1 MKLGPKAAAAAI
13 VLSASLALTACG
25 GGNAG
30 AGAGSTAGAKT
41 VTALTLGTLRDLT
54 SWDPAQAHVGHAL
67 QPYQAAYDSLLL
79 REPDGKLS
87 PMLATA
93 WKYNDTNTKLTV
105 DLRTDVT
112 FSDGAKFDAMAAK
125 ANLDHFKK
133 ANGPQ
138 MAQLGSVSDVA
149 VVDADTIDIN
159 LSAPEPALE
168 YFLSQAA
175 GLMGS
180 PAALGTDA
188 IKTVPVGS
196 GPYVMDKAASVKDS
210 QTVFTAR
217 EGYWNKDLQKFKKL
231 TLKILLDPTAR
242 TNALVSGQID
252 ATLLD
257 PKNGKQAEGAKMKLE
272 TNQVDWSGLLLLDRD
287 GTKNPALANLKV
299 RQAINHA
306 FDRKTILDQVML
318 GQGTPTTQPF
328 GKDSGAWSEELENY
342 YSYDP
347 EKAKQLL
354 KESGFEGKVSI
365 DVPTLP
371 GAETLISVMKQQLA
385 DVGITL
391 NPGAAITNTF
401 TSDVAAQKYPALFYN
416 LFQGQPTVAIDQIVS
431 TKALYNPF
439 KTTTPELEA
448 KIAAVRTGGA
458 DAGKLAQEVNK
469 YVVEQ
474 AWFAPLFRV
483 NQMYY
488 HNDKVNVTPQVQQAV
503 PSIYNYSPA
512 K

>member
-1 MKLGPKAAAAAI
+1 MKLGPKAAATALTVSAA
-13 VLSASLALTACG
+13 LALTACG
-25 GGNAG
+25 GAANSGPAAG
-30 AGAGSTAGAKT
+30 AAA
-41 VTALTLGTLRDLT
+41 TALTIGTLQDVR
-54 SWDPAQAHVGHAL
+54 SWDPAQAHVGHVL
-67 QPYQAAYDSLLL
+67 QPYQAVYDSLIL

-87 PMLATA
+87 PMLATD

-112 FSDGAKFDAMAAK
+112 FSDGAKFDAEAAK
-125 ANLDHFKK
+125 ANMDHFKT

-138 MAQLGSVSDVA
+138 MAQLAAVQDVA

-159 LSAPEPALE
+159 LATPDPALE

-180 PAALGTDA
+180 PKALGTES
-188 IKTVPVGS
+188 IKTEPAGS
-196 GPYVMDKAASVKDS
+196 GPYVVDKAGSVKDS
-210 QTVFTAR
+210 QTVFNAR
-217 EGYWNKDLQKFKKL
+217 QDYWNKDLQKYQKL
-231 TLKILLDPTAR
+231 TFKILADITAR
-242 TNALVSGQID
+242 TNALVSGQVD
-252 ATLLD
+252 ATILD
-257 PKNGKQAEGAKMKLE
+257 PKTGKQAEGAKMKLAANE
-272 TNQVDWSGLLLLDRD
+272 VDWQGLLLMDRD
-287 GTKNPALANLKV
+287 GTKNAPLKDVKV
-299 RQAINHA
+299 RQAINYA

-318 GQGTPTTQPF
+318 GQGTPTSQPF
-328 GKDSGAWSEELENY
+328 GKESGAWTEGLENH

-347 EKAKQLL
+347 AKAKQLL
-354 KESGFEGKVSI
+354 KEAGYENGVTLEIPGIPNFE
-365 DVPTLP
+365 TQ
-371 GAETLISVMKQQLA
+371 ISVVKQQLA

-391 NPGAAITNTF
+391 NVGAALTNTF
-401 TSDVAAQKYPALFYN
+401 TSDVAAQKYTTMYFS
-416 LFQGQPTVAIDQIVS
+416 LFQGEPTVAINQIIS

-439 KTTTPELEA
+439 KNADPELDA
-448 KIAAVRTGGA
+448 KIEAVRTGGA
-458 DAGKLAQEVNK
+458 DAGKLAQDVNK

-488 HNDKVNVTPQVQQAV
+488 HNSKVDVEPQIQQAV

>member
-1 MKLGPKAAAAAI
+1 MKLGPKAAAAAL

-25 GGNAG
+25 GGG
-30 AGAGSTAGAKT
+30 AGAGSNAGGGKSI
-41 VTALTLGTLRDLT
+41 TALTLGTLRDIT

-67 QPYQAAYDSLLL
+67 QPYQAAYDTLIL

-87 PMLATA
+87 PMLATK
-93 WKYNDTNTKLTV
+93 WKYNATNTKLTV

-112 FSDGAKFDAMAAK
+112 FSDGAKFDAAAAK
-125 ANLDHFKK
+125 ANMDHFKT

-138 MAQLGSVSDVA
+138 MAQLASVKDVS

-159 LSAPEPALE
+159 LSTPDPALE

-180 PAALGTDA
+180 PKALGTEG
-188 IKTVPVGS
+188 IKTEPVGS

-217 EGYWNKDLQKFKKL
+217 KDYWNKDLQKYQKL
-231 TLKILLDPTAR
+231 TFKILTDLTAR
-242 TNALVSGQID
+242 TNALVSGQVD
-252 ATLLD
+252 ATILD
-257 PKNGKQAEGAKMKLE
+257 PKNGKQAESAKMKLAANE
-272 TNQVDWSGLLLLDRD
+272 VDWQGLLLLDRD
-287 GTKNPALANLKV
+287 GVKNPALANVKV
-299 RQAINHA
+299 RQAINYA
-306 FDRKTILDQVML
+306 FDRKTILDQVLL
-318 GQGTPTTQPF
+318 GQGTPTSQPF
-328 GKDSGAWSEELENY
+328 GKASGAWTEDLENY

-347 EKAKQLL
+347 AKAKQLL
-354 KESGFEGKVSI
+354 KEAGYESGVTLEIPSVPGFE
-365 DVPTLP
+365 TQ
-371 GAETLISVMKQQLA
+371 ISVVQQQLA

-391 NPGAAITNTF
+391 KVGAALTNTF
-401 TSDVAAQKYPALFYN
+401 TSDVAAQKFTTMYFS
-416 LFQGQPTVAIDQIVS
+416 LFQGEPWVAINQIVS

-439 KTTTPELEA
+439 KNTAPELQA
-448 KIAAVRTGGA
+448 KIDAVQNGGK
-458 DAGKLAQEVNK
+458 DASKLAREVNK
-469 YVVEQ
+469 YVVDQ

-488 HNDKVNVTPQVQQAV
+488 HNSKINVTPQIQQAV

-512 K
+512 S

>member
-1 MKLGPKAAAAAI
+1 MKLGPKAAAAALI
-13 VLSASLALTACG
+13 TSAALALTACG
-25 GGNAG
+25 GAPG
-30 AGAGSTAGAKT
+30 ANNPGAPKT
-41 VTALTLGTLRDLT
+41 TTLTLGAVRDMT
-54 SWDPAQAHVGHAL
+54 SWDPAQAHVGHVL

-93 WKYNDTNTKLTV
+93 WKYNDADTQLTV

-112 FSDGAKFDAMAAK
+112 FSDGAKFDAEAAK

-138 MAQLGSVSDVA
+138 MAQLTAVSDVK
-149 VVDADTIDIN
+149 VVDADTIELN
-159 LSAPEPALE
+159 LATPDPSLE
-168 YFLSQAA
+168 FYLSQAA

-180 PAALGTDA
+180 PKALGTES
-188 IKTVPVGS
+188 IKTEPVGS
-196 GPYVMDKAASVKDS
+196 GPYVMDKAATVKDS
-210 QTVFTAR
+210 QSVFTAR
-217 EGYWNKDLQKFKKL
+217 KDYWNKDNQKFEKL
-231 TLKILLDPTAR
+231 TLKILTDPTAR
-242 TNALVSGQID
+242 TNALVSGQVD

-257 PKNGKQAEGAKMKLE
+257 PKTGKQAEGAKMKLV
-272 TNQVDWSGLLLLDRD
+272 TNQVDWQGLLLLDRD
-287 GTKNPALANLKV
+287 GAKNAPLKDVKV

-306 FDRKTILDQVML
+306 FDRKTILDQVLL
-318 GQGTPTTQPF
+318 GQGSPTSQPF
-328 GKDSGAWSEELENY
+328 GKESGAWVEELENKY
-342 YSYDP
+342 PYDP
-347 EKAKQLL
+347 AKAKALL
-354 KESGFEGKVSI
+354 KEAGYETGVTLEVPSVPGFETQLAV
-365 DVPTLP
+365 L
-371 GAETLISVMKQQLA
+371 KQQLS

-391 NPGAAITNTF
+391 NVGAAITNTF
-401 TSDVAAQKYPALFYN
+401 TSDVAAQKFTTMYFS
-416 LFQGQPTVAIDQIVS
+416 LFQGEPWVAINQIVS

-439 KTTTPELEA
+439 KNTTPELQA
-448 KIAAVRTGGA
+448 KIHAVQSGGEKA
-458 DAGKLAQEVNK
+458 DELAKEVNR

-488 HNDKVNVTPQVQQAV
+488 HNDKVTVTPQIQQAV

>member
-1 MKLGPKAAAAAI
+1 MKFGPKAAAAALI
-13 VLSASLALTACG
+13 LSASLALTACG
-25 GGNAG
+25 GTAAG
-30 AGAGSTAGAKT
+30 GAAAGSTA
-41 VTALTLGTLRDLT
+41 TALTLGTIQDVR
-54 SWDPAQAHVGHAL
+54 SWDPAQAHVGHVL
-67 QPYQAAYDSLLL
+67 QPYQAVYDTLIL
-79 REPDGKLS
+79 REPDGKFS

-93 WKYNDTNTKLTV
+93 WKYNAANTKLTV

-112 FSDGAKFDAMAAK
+112 FSDGAKFDAAAAK

-138 MAQLGSVSDVA
+138 MAQLSAVQDVA

-159 LSAPEPALE
+159 LSAPDPALE

-180 PAALGTDA
+180 PKALGTEG
-188 IKTVPVGS
+188 IKTEPVGS

-217 EGYWNKDLQKFKKL
+217 KDYWNKDLQKYQKL
-231 TLKILLDPTAR
+231 TFKILTDLTAR
-242 TNALVSGQID
+242 TNALVSGQVD
-252 ATLLD
+252 ATILD
-257 PKNGKQAEGAKMKLE
+257 PKNGKQAEGAKMKLAANE
-272 TNQVDWSGLLLLDRD
+272 VDWQGLLLLDRD
-287 GTKNPALANLKV
+287 GAKNPALKNVLV
-299 RQAINHA
+299 RQAINYA

-318 GQGTPTTQPF
+318 GQGTPTSQPF
-328 GKDSGAWSEELENY
+328 GKASGAWTEELENY

-347 EKAKQLL
+347 AKAKQLL
-354 KESGFEGKVSI
+354 KEAGYESGVTLEIPSVPGFE
-365 DVPTLP
+365 TQ
-371 GAETLISVMKQQLA
+371 ISVVQQQLA

-391 NPGAAITNTF
+391 KVGAALTNTF
-401 TSDVAAQKYPALFYN
+401 TSDIAGQKFTTMYFS
-416 LFQGQPTVAIDQIVS
+416 LFQGEPTVAVNQIIS

-439 KTTTPELEA
+439 KNATPELDA
-448 KIAAVRTGGA
+448 KIAAVRAGGA

-488 HNDKVNVTPQVQQAV
+488 HNAKVDVTPQIQQAV

>member
-1 MKLGPKAAAAAI
+1 MKLGPKAAAAAL
-13 VLSASLALTACG
+13 VLSASMALTACG
-25 GGNAG
+25 GAGGGANAG
-30 AGAGSTAGAKT
+30 GSGASA
-41 VTALTLGTLRDLT
+41 TALTLGVLRDLT

-67 QPYQAAYDSLLL
+67 QPYQAVYDTLIL

-87 PMLATA
+87 PMLATE
-93 WKYNDTNTKLTV
+93 WKYNETNTKLTV

-112 FSDGAKFDAMAAK
+112 FSDGAKFDAEAAK

-138 MAQLGSVSDVA
+138 MAQLSSVSDVA

-159 LSAPEPALE
+159 LSAAEPALE

-180 PAALGTDA
+180 PKALGTDG
-188 IKTVPVGS
+188 IKTEPVGS

-210 QTVFTAR
+210 QSVFTAR
-217 EGYWNKDLQKFKKL
+217 EGYWNKDLQKYQKL
-231 TLKILLDPTAR
+231 TLKILTDPTAR
-242 TNALVSGQID
+242 TNALVSGQVD

-257 PKNGKQAEGAKMKLE
+257 PKAGKQAEGAKMKLV
-272 TNQVDWSGLLLLDRD
+272 TNQVDWSGLLLLDRN
-287 GTKNPALANLKV
+287 GTQNPALANVKV
-299 RQAINHA
+299 RQAVNYA

-318 GQGTPTTQPF
+318 GQGTPTSQPF
-328 GKDSGAWSEELENY
+328 GKDSGAWTEELEEY
-342 YSYDP
+342 YTYDP
-347 EKAKQLL
+347 AKAKQLL
-354 KESGFEGKVSI
+354 KESGFEGNVTL

-371 GAETLISVMKQQLA
+371 GAETLISVLKQQLA

-401 TSDVAAQKYPALFYN
+401 TADVAAQKYHALFFN
-416 LFQGQPTVAIDQIVS
+416 LFQGEPTVAIDQIVS

-439 KTTTPELEA
+439 KVTTPELEA
-448 KIAAVRTGGA
+448 KIQAVRTGGD

-503 PSIYNYSPA
+503 PSIYNYSPV

>member
-1 MKLGPKAAAAAI
+1 MKLGPKAAAAALI
-13 VLSASLALTACG
+13 TSAALALTACG
-25 GGNAG
+25 GAPG
-30 AGAGSTAGAKT
+30 ANNPGAPKT
-41 VTALTLGTLRDLT
+41 TTLTLGAVRDMT
-54 SWDPAQAHVGHAL
+54 SWDPAQAHVGHVL

-93 WKYNDTNTKLTV
+93 WKYNDADTQLTV

-112 FSDGAKFDAMAAK
+112 FSDGAKFDAEAAK

-138 MAQLGSVSDVA
+138 MAQLTAVSDVK
-149 VVDADTIDIN
+149 VVDADTIELN
-159 LSAPEPALE
+159 LATPDPSLE
-168 YFLSQAA
+168 FYLSQAA

-180 PAALGTDA
+180 PKALGTES
-188 IKTVPVGS
+188 IKTEPVGS
-196 GPYVMDKAASVKDS
+196 GPYVMDKAATVKDS
-210 QTVFTAR
+210 QSVFTAR
-217 EGYWNKDLQKFKKL
+217 KDYWNKDNQKFEKL
-231 TLKILLDPTAR
+231 TLKILTDPTAR
-242 TNALVSGQID
+242 TNALVSGQVD

-257 PKNGKQAEGAKMKLE
+257 PKTGKQAEGRKMKLV
-272 TNQVDWSGLLLLDRD
+272 TNQVDWQGLLLLDRD
-287 GTKNPALANLKV
+287 GAKNAPLKDVKV

-306 FDRKTILDQVML
+306 FDRKTILDQVLL
-318 GQGTPTTQPF
+318 GQGSPTSQPF
-328 GKDSGAWSEELENY
+328 GKESGAWVEELENKY
-342 YSYDP
+342 PYDP
-347 EKAKQLL
+347 AKAKALL
-354 KESGFEGKVSI
+354 KEAGYETGVTLEVPSVPGFETQLAV
-365 DVPTLP
+365 L
-371 GAETLISVMKQQLA
+371 KQQLS

-391 NPGAAITNTF
+391 NVGAAITNTF
-401 TSDVAAQKYPALFYN
+401 TSDVAAQKFTTMYFS
-416 LFQGQPTVAIDQIVS
+416 LFQGEPWVAINQIVS

-439 KTTTPELEA
+439 KNTTPELQA
-448 KIAAVRTGGA
+448 KIDAVQSGGEKA
-458 DAGKLAQEVNK
+458 DELAKEVNR

-488 HNDKVNVTPQVQQAV
+488 HNDKVTVTPQIQQAV

>member
-1 MKLGPKAAAAAI
+1 MKLGPKAAAAALI
-13 VLSASLALTACG
+13 TSAALALTACG
-25 GGNAG
+25 GAPG
-30 AGAGSTAGAKT
+30 ANNPGAPKT
-41 VTALTLGTLRDLT
+41 TTLTLGAVRDMT
-54 SWDPAQAHVGHAL
+54 SWDPAQAHVGHVL

-93 WKYNDTNTKLTV
+93 WKYNDADTQLTV

-112 FSDGAKFDAMAAK
+112 FSDGAKFDAEAAK

-138 MAQLGSVSDVA
+138 MAQLTAVSDVK
-149 VVDADTIDIN
+149 VVDADTIELN
-159 LSAPEPALE
+159 LATPDPSLE
-168 YFLSQAA
+168 FYLSQAA

-180 PAALGTDA
+180 PKALGTES
-188 IKTVPVGS
+188 IKTEPVGS
-196 GPYVMDKAASVKDS
+196 GPYVMDKAATVKDS
-210 QTVFTAR
+210 QSVFTAR
-217 EGYWNKDLQKFKKL
+217 KDYWNKDNQKFEKL
-231 TLKILLDPTAR
+231 TLKILTDPTAR
-242 TNALVSGQID
+242 TNALVSGQVD

-257 PKNGKQAEGAKMKLE
+257 PKTGKQAEGAKMKLV
-272 TNQVDWSGLLLLDRD
+272 TNQVDWQGLLLLDRD
-287 GTKNPALANLKV
+287 GAKNAPLKDVKV

-306 FDRKTILDQVML
+306 FDRKTILDQVLL
-318 GQGTPTTQPF
+318 GQGSPTSQPF
-328 GKDSGAWSEELENY
+328 GKESGAWVEELENKY
-342 YSYDP
+342 PYDP
-347 EKAKQLL
+347 AKAKALL
-354 KESGFEGKVSI
+354 KEAGYETGVTLEVPSVPGFETQLAV
-365 DVPTLP
+365 L
-371 GAETLISVMKQQLA
+371 KQQLS

-391 NPGAAITNTF
+391 NVGAAITNTF
-401 TSDVAAQKYPALFYN
+401 TSDVAAQKFTTMYFS
-416 LFQGQPTVAIDQIVS
+416 LFQGEPWVAINQIVS

-439 KTTTPELEA
+439 KNTTPELQA
-448 KIAAVRTGGA
+448 KIDAVQSGGEKA
-458 DAGKLAQEVNK
+458 DELAKEVNR

-488 HNDKVNVTPQVQQAV
+488 HNDKVTVTPQIQQAV

>member
-1 MKLGPKAAAAAI
+1 MKFGPKAATPALVLGAA
-13 VLSASLALTACG
+13 LALSACG
-25 GGNAG
+25 GGAG
-30 AGAGSTAGAKT
+30 ANPGGAAGNS
-41 VTALTLGTLRDLT
+41 LTLGTIQDVR
-54 SWDPAQAHVGHAL
+54 SWDPAQAHVGHLL
-67 QPYQAAYDSLLL
+67 QPYQAAYDSLIL

-93 WKYNDTNTKLTV
+93 WKYDKTNTTLTV
-105 DLRTDVT
+105 DLRAGVT
-112 FSDGAKFDAMAAK
+112 FSDGATFDAEAAK

-138 MAQLGSVSDVA
+138 MAQLNAVKDVA
-149 VVDADTIDIN
+149 VVDADTIAIN
-159 LSAPEPALE
+159 LSKPDPALE

-180 PAALGTDA
+180 PKALETEG

-217 EGYWNKDLQKFKKL
+217 KDYWNTSLQKYQKL
-231 TLKILLDPTAR
+231 TLKILTDLTAR
-242 TNALVSGQID
+242 TNALVSGQVD

-257 PKNGKQAEGAKMKLE
+257 PKTGKQAEGAKMKLE
-272 TNQVDWSGLLLLDRD
+272 ASEVDWQGLVLFDRV
-287 GTKNPALANLKV
+287 GAKNPALKDVRV
-299 RQAINHA
+299 RQAINYA

-318 GQGTPTTQPF
+318 GQGTPTSQPF
-328 GKDSGAWSEELENY
+328 GKASGAWTPELENY
-342 YSYDP
+342 YGYDP
-347 EKAKQLL
+347 AKAKSLL
-354 KESGFEGKVSI
+354 KEAGYEKGFVLEIPAVPGFE
-365 DVPTLP
+365 TQ
-371 GAETLISVMKQQLA
+371 ISVVKQQLA

-391 NPGAAITNTF
+391 KVGAALTNTF
-401 TSDVAAQKYPALFYN
+401 TSDVAAKKFTTLYFS
-416 LFQGQPTVAIDQIVS
+416 LFQGEPTVAINQIIS
-431 TKALYNPF
+431 TRALYNPF
-439 KTTTPELEA
+439 KATTPELQSKIDAVEA
-448 KIAAVRTGGA
+448 GGT
-458 DAGKLAQEVNK
+458 DAGKLAQDVNQ

-488 HNDKVNVTPQVQQAV
+488 HNSKVNVTPQVQQAV